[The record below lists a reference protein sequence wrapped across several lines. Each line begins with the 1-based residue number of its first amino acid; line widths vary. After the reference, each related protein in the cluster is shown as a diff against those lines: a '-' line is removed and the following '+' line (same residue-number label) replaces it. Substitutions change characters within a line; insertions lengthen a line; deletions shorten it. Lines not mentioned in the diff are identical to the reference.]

1 MNNEEMMEKKLSEI
15 VRSWETY
22 HDLTNNKNIDNFIFE
37 KEHIGDRLGFMFTYT
52 LYLKKGVF
60 SKIKLFEFSESVFGK
75 PEIIPDIKFFNY
87 KCVSEI
93 NRFVKLIESANN
105 QAAVARELEL
115 GKALEL
121 MK

>member
-15 VRSWETY
+15 INTWSRYNDMSGK
-22 HDLTNNKNIDNFIFE
+22 KNIDNFIFE
-37 KEHIGDRLGFMFTYT
+37 KEHIGDRLGFMFIYT
-52 LYLKKGVF
+52 LYLKKGIF
-60 SKIKLFEFSESVFGK
+60 SKVKLFKFSQSVFGK
-75 PEIIPDIKFFNY
+75 PEIIPNILFFNY
-87 KCVSEI
+87 KLVEEI

-105 QAAVARELEL
+105 QAAIKKELEM